1 MCLRVPVSVFLC
13 VSLCLCMHHVL
24 TAFPCTNAPMR
35 TQVSDGKRTW
45 LLSLARL
52 SGGAA
57 QAALIWWI
65 RSHLAGCRDI
75 HKEWGGRDPGGPGPA
90 AEALPDRVV
99 IITGSGRRKRD
110 RPWQT
115 VSVYEKVSAC
125 RCWTRMRR
133 TSAVTLCCV
142 CRCACKRVCVRFYV
156 CMCVLVCACVRAC
169 ERVCVRMSMQVLESP
184 HRRTQT

>member
-1 MCLRVPVSVFLC
+1 
-13 VSLCLCMHHVL
+13 
-24 TAFPCTNAPMR
+24 MR

-45 LLSLARL
+45 QLSLARL

-75 HKEWGGRDPGGPGPA
+75 HKEWGGRDPGGPA

-99 IITGSGRRKRD
+99 IITGTGKRKRD

-115 VSVYEKVSAC
+115 VSVYEKVSFVSH
-125 RCWTRMRR
+125 RGTRMRR
-133 TSAVTLCCV
+133 TIVATLSCV
-142 CRCACKRVCVRFYV
+142 CRCACNRVCVRLYV
-156 CMCVLVCACVRAC
+156 CMCVLVCARVRAC
-169 ERVCVRMSMQVLESP
+169 VRVCVRISMQVLEP
-184 HRRTQT
+184 PYRRTQT